1 MAILSG
7 ISRKFVGGSQ
17 RLPFPSSKTRSSFL
31 TPHAH
36 LSDILLPYSRPPH
49 YQTEHSHTHIT
60 NEHMS
65 VVVPG
70 VVLDAVVE
78 EAVVEEVE
86 EVVLQIKANL

>member
-1 MAILSG
+1 
-7 ISRKFVGGSQ
+7 
-17 RLPFPSSKTRSSFL
+17 
-31 TPHAH
+31 
-36 LSDILLPYSRPPH
+36 
-49 YQTEHSHTHIT
+49 
-60 NEHMS
+60 MS